1 MAYGFLVFIP
11 RPDHKWRLPGRCCA
25 WRKVVEM
32 SVVEEKEAFEQRKL
46 EVWAAKLEENI
57 AAPTR

>member
-1 MAYGFLVFIP
+1 
-11 RPDHKWRLPGRCCA
+11 
-25 WRKVVEM
+25 M

-57 AAPTR
+57 TAPTR